1 MEELL
6 NKVLKDN
13 EVDIS
18 KERRPVPDVL
28 SYEQAVRLVLDL
40 AAQLSALIKN
50 KQCILSVEKNQLE
63 MIGESNFIFKSP
75 DLFRVSFKNE
85 LLISKP
91 FTYNKL
97 MAPELEKIKVLP
109 ARVNLNVGYYSIC
122 KLAISLLNID
132 DKLIR
137 LSPTKLYF
145 LIDRMLK
152 DDPEERRFIYI

>member
-18 KERRPVPDVL
+18 KERRPVPDIL
-28 SYEQAVRLVLDL
+28 SYEQAVRMVLDL

-97 MAPELEKIKVLP
+97 MAPELEKINVLP

-152 DDPEERRFIYI
+152 DDPEERRFVYI